1 MPGPIVH
8 VGATLTCSH
17 GGPVTIAPGNPRV
30 LVSGQPVATLADQ
43 FLVAGCAFNIS
54 GGPHPCVRIQWITPA
69 VRVFAGGSP
78 VILQTSAGLGLAA
91 DQAPQGPP
99 VVMATQPRVIAT

>member
-8 VGATLTCSH
+8 VGATITCSH
-17 GGPVTIAPGNPRV
+17 GGPATIAPGNPRV

-69 VRVFAGGSP
+69 VRVLAGGSP

-99 VVMATQPRVIAT
+99 AVLATQPRVIAT